1 MRHLSAYE
9 CTLSGAERTLEP
21 YRLVEYL
28 KDLAASFHRFYTEN
42 RVITEDAPLTDA
54 RLFLVDCVQTVL
66 RSGLGLLGV
75 SAPLKM

>member
-28 KDLAASFHRFYTEN
+28 KDLAASFHRFYTDH
-42 RVITEDAPLTDA
+42 RVVTEDASLTQG
-54 RLFLVDCVQTVL
+54 RLMLCVSVQSVI
-66 RSGLGLLGV
+66 RSGLELLGV
-75 SAPLKM
+75 LNGLD